1 MGSAHAVLQHMI
13 SLDKAMGSNDLRM
26 PEPIVITGRHWSAF
40 LSFVDAIPSRV
51 ANNRHV
57 ENRAIGN
64 VLGGDSDGF
73 QIQGSNS
80 FGKP

>member
-1 MGSAHAVLQHMI
+1 MGPNVW
-13 SLDKAMGSNDLRM
+13 RM
-26 PEPIVITGRHWSAF
+26 LEPIVVTVRHWSAL